1 MFKKSSK
8 KEIKESF
15 RKTLVGRG
23 FVEESPDKFIKSSW
37 RQSSIV
43 TLFENDFEVF
53 VREHPSREGWSQ
65 VRFPYDDRTLF
76 RYCG

>member
-53 VREHPSREGWSQ
+53 VREHPSR